1 MARPAKQQEKTINEA
16 LVEFLAEQQPR
27 LAART
32 FRKYQTVVSL
42 LKSYMEGY
50 FPGHDGE
57 YGKVTGDGGTYCGT
71 YGPEDIAGAFYMFL
85 NYFMPRKV
93 LCGQETIDA
102 AGTVTRKLARWLVQK
117 GYDPDATDHVD

>member
-1 MARPAKQQEKTINEA
+1 MARPAKKPEKTIDEA
-16 LVEFLAEQQPR
+16 LDECLAEQQAR

-32 FRKYQTVVSL
+32 FRKSQTVVSL

-57 YGKVTGDGGTYCGT
+57 YEEVTRAGGTYCGT
-71 YGPEDIAGAFYMFL
+71 YGPEDIAGAFYMFN

-102 AGTVTRKLARWLVQK
+102 AGTMTRKLARWLVAK
-117 GYDPDATDHVD
+117 GYDPDAADRAD